1 MQYAIDD
8 VKAKDDFRIIGDLRS
23 KNIDTGMGLE
33 RTAYL
38 LQGVDNLY
46 EIDEVFPVI
55 TTAQEVTG
63 KRYGADH
70 GDDVRFRVVADHVRS
85 SLMLMG
91 DGVTPS
97 NEGRGYVLRR
107 LLRRSVRA
115 MRLLGVDEPVVAELL
130 TASRDAMSASYPE
143 LARDWDRIRRIGV
156 AEEESFRRTLVAG
169 TTILDTAVKATKD
182 SGGMMLDGEQAFALH
197 DTYGFP
203 IDLTLEMAAEQGLKV
218 DEQGFRDL
226 MRAQRERARADARSR
241 KGGHADLTAFR
252 GLREAGATPFT
263 GYTELSTPTTVRA
276 LLRDGALVPAA
287 GAGETVDVVLETTP
301 FYAES
306 GGQDSDAGVITGDG
320 VRLEV
325 LDVQRPVKGLIVHT
339 VRVSE
344 GELRGGAE
352 VLAQVDPEWRLG
364 ARQAHSGTHV
374 VHAALRE
381 VLGPD
386 ALQSGSYNKPGYLR
400 LDFAWNQA
408 LSAATRTEI
417 EDVANR
423 AIRQD
428 LGVSWQYMS
437 LPEAKQWGAIALF
450 GETYDEQV
458 RVVEIGGPW
467 SRELCG
473 GTHVDH
479 SSQIGLVAV
488 TGESSVGSG
497 ARRVEALVGL
507 EAFHHLARER
517 ALVSTLTETLK
528 ARPEELP
535 ERVAGLAARLREA
548 EKELAAIRMERL
560 LGRVGEL
567 AAAVEQVGPARLVQ
581 ADLGEVPGADE
592 LRTLAL
598 EVRGRLGEDPAV
610 VALAGVA
617 NGRPVVVVATNAA
630 ARAAGLAAGALAKVA
645 ATALGGGGGGKPDVA
660 QGGGTDPSL
669 VPAALEALR
678 DAVRDR

>member
-1 MQYAIDD
+1 
-8 VKAKDDFRIIGDLRS
+8 
-23 KNIDTGMGLE
+23 
-33 RTAYL
+33 
-38 LQGVDNLY
+38 
-46 EIDEVFPVI
+46 
-55 TTAQEVTG
+55 
-63 KRYGADH
+63 
-70 GDDVRFRVVADHVRS
+70 
-85 SLMLMG
+85 
-91 DGVTPS
+91 
-97 NEGRGYVLRR
+97 
-107 LLRRSVRA
+107 
-115 MRLLGVDEPVVAELL
+115 
-130 TASRDAMSASYPE
+130 
-143 LARDWDRIRRIGV
+143 
-156 AEEESFRRTLVAG
+156 
-169 TTILDTAVKATKD
+169 
-182 SGGMMLDGEQAFALH
+182 
-197 DTYGFP
+197 
-203 IDLTLEMAAEQGLKV
+203 
-218 DEQGFRDL
+218 
-226 MRAQRERARADARSR
+226 
-241 KGGHADLTAFR
+241 
-252 GLREAGATPFT
+252 
-263 GYTELSTPTTVRA
+263 
-276 LLRDGALVPAA
+276 
-287 GAGETVDVVLETTP
+287 
-301 FYAES
+301 
-306 GGQDSDAGVITGDG
+306 
-320 VRLEV
+320 
-325 LDVQRPVKGLIVHT
+325 
-339 VRVSE
+339 
-344 GELRGGAE
+344 
-352 VLAQVDPEWRLG
+352 
-364 ARQAHSGTHV
+364 V

-408 LSAATRTEI
+408 LSTATRTEI

-660 QGGGTDPSL
+660 QGGGTDPAL
-669 VPAALEALR
+669 VPGALVALR
-678 DAVRDR
+678 DAVRDL

>member
-1 MQYAIDD
+1 
-8 VKAKDDFRIIGDLRS
+8 
-23 KNIDTGMGLE
+23 
-33 RTAYL
+33 
-38 LQGVDNLY
+38 
-46 EIDEVFPVI
+46 
-55 TTAQEVTG
+55 
-63 KRYGADH
+63 
-70 GDDVRFRVVADHVRS
+70 
-85 SLMLMG
+85 
-91 DGVTPS
+91 
-97 NEGRGYVLRR
+97 
-107 LLRRSVRA
+107 
-115 MRLLGVDEPVVAELL
+115 
-130 TASRDAMSASYPE
+130 
-143 LARDWDRIRRIGV
+143 
-156 AEEESFRRTLVAG
+156 
-169 TTILDTAVKATKD
+169 
-182 SGGMMLDGEQAFALH
+182 
-197 DTYGFP
+197 
-203 IDLTLEMAAEQGLKV
+203 
-218 DEQGFRDL
+218 
-226 MRAQRERARADARSR
+226 
-241 KGGHADLTAFR
+241 
-252 GLREAGATPFT
+252 
-263 GYTELSTPTTVRA
+263 
-276 LLRDGALVPAA
+276 
-287 GAGETVDVVLETTP
+287 
-301 FYAES
+301 
-306 GGQDSDAGVITGDG
+306 
-320 VRLEV
+320 
-325 LDVQRPVKGLIVHT
+325 
-339 VRVSE
+339 
-344 GELRGGAE
+344 
-352 VLAQVDPEWRLG
+352 
-364 ARQAHSGTHV
+364 
-374 VHAALRE
+374 
-381 VLGPD
+381 
-386 ALQSGSYNKPGYLR
+386 
-400 LDFAWNQA
+400 
-408 LSAATRTEI
+408 
-417 EDVANR
+417 
-423 AIRQD
+423 
-428 LGVSWQYMS
+428 MS

-560 LGRVGEL
+560 LGR
-567 AAAVEQVGPARLVQ
+567 
-581 ADLGEVPGADE
+581 LGEVPGADE